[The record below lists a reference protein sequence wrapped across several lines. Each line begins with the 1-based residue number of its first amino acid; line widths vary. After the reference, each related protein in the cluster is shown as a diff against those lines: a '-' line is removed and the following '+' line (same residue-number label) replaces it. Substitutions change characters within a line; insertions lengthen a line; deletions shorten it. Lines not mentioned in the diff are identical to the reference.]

1 MQSYWIRFRFAAA
14 LALLGTVA
22 ACGSSDSDEEDFGS
36 LSQPL
41 APGSNAEFVSSTV
54 PLAMAPGEKR
64 NVQVVMRNTGAMT
77 DGSNTWTP
85 AAYSLAKLNNLFG
98 WSSAAS
104 PVTPVGGSVNFI
116 LVITAPPTPGTYTF
130 AGRMKQDVFFGQ
142 QALVPNIVVSNA
154 TTPMWRC
161 SYEAGLSNVPTT
173 MTPGENRYI
182 TAVVRNTG
190 SATWTSSGFL
200 FKSIDTPTGFW
211 GNTQVALTSNIA
223 ANQTASFSFTLKA
236 PTTPGTY
243 SLRRQMQDTR
253 SSGVGLFAA
262 AGCLDTTITVAGP
275 SSLNAALVSQ
285 DFPTTM
291 APGESRVVNV
301 TLNNNGTQ
309 AWQANGDYTLYTKN
323 TPASLW
329 GHTATDVSAATP
341 GGSNHTFAFVV
352 TAPATPGSYNH
363 RWQMR
368 KLSGADAGF
377 FGVSIDVPVVV
388 DANATSQYNAVVV
401 SQNIPGLITAGDSAL
416 FSITMQNTGTAAWTG
431 SNFGLHSGN
440 SPTSLWGVNSSA
452 LGAAETI
459 AANATRTFDINVTAP
474 TTPGVYDSVWQ
485 MRQLNGGIGFFGQQA
500 TTTGITVT
508 LCGNGIIDAG
518 EVCDDDNLTPGDG
531 CSESCQTEVT
541 EVVDLATDP
550 ADRTL
555 VGVQDNKQLA
565 NVAIGELTG
574 DTNGDVAVG
583 QNATV
588 VPAGETFRN
597 QAGLVH
603 VYSGAFF
610 GGGAPVATIYGA
622 DANDSA
628 GAHNGGAVVIG
639 EVTGAGP
646 ADLIISAPTADGPAN
661 ARSDCGEAYVLA
673 GGSITG
679 AIDLRYAVIAAHITG
694 STAGGALLALAT
706 GDVTGDGVGD
716 LVLGQPGLGSVV
728 VLPGPVSGE
737 IDLATP
743 PGSAIIISG
752 TGAGAAAA
760 VGNIGGNATADLL
773 IGSASSVGSGL
784 SQSGAAWAVF
794 GPITGAI
801 NLGNAPGSAGG
812 PNARFFG
819 AGTNDKLGGA
829 VAIGDAIGSTSN
841 DVIIGAI
848 QQRKAGAQVGAVN
861 VWAGP
866 ITNGATFNL
875 GTTPATLTIL
885 GRDAFDGAGSSVAA
899 GDFNGDGVADIA
911 VGSYSADGPGET
923 RDGAGEVVIVAG
935 RRSGTSTIDLSGYAG
950 LLEVIGRTSRDLM
963 ASRVTNLAFG
973 NLDGDTAA
981 EFCVGS
987 PKGSDGSIAS
997 QGRIDCFQ

>member
-1 MQSYWIRFRFAAA
+1 MMD
-14 LALLGTVA
+14 GT
-22 ACGSSDSDEEDFGS
+22 
-36 LSQPL
+36 
-41 APGSNAEFVSSTV
+41 
-54 PLAMAPGEKR
+54 
-64 NVQVVMRNTGAMT
+64 
-77 DGSNTWTP
+77 NTWTP
-85 AAYSLAKLNNLFG
+85 AAYSLGKLNNLFG
-98 WSSAAS
+98 WSAQAA
-104 PVTPVGGSVNFI
+104 PITPVGSSVNFSVV
-116 LVITAPPTPGTYTF
+116 LTAPPTPGTYTF
-130 AGRMKQDVFFGQ
+130 AGQMKQDVFFGQ
-142 QALVPNIVVSNA
+142 QAVVPNIVVSNA
-154 TTPMWRC
+154 TAPMWAC
-161 SYEAGLSNVPTT
+161 SYEAGLSNIPMT
-173 MTPGENRYI
+173 MTPGENRYV

-190 SATWTSSGFL
+190 TATWTSSGFL
-200 FKSIDTPTGFW
+200 FKSQDTPTGFW
-211 GNTQVALTSNIA
+211 GNTQVALTTAIA
-223 ANQTASFSFTLKA
+223 STQTASFSFTLKA

-243 SLRRQMQDTR
+243 SLKRQMQDTR
-253 SSGVGLFAA
+253 STGVGLFSA
-262 AGCLDTTITVAGP
+262 AGCLNTSITVAGP

-285 DFPTTM
+285 DFPTVM

-309 AWQANGDYTLYTKN
+309 TWLTGGDYTLYTKN

-329 GHTATDVSAATP
+329 GHTQTDVAATTAA
-341 GGSNHTFAFVV
+341 GANHTFAFVV

-388 DANATSQYNAVVV
+388 DANATGQYNAAVV
-401 SQNIPGLITAGDSAL
+401 SQNIPGLITVGDSTVFA
-416 FSITMQNTGTAAWTG
+416 ITMQNTGTSAWTG
-431 SNFGLHSGN
+431 SNFGLHSRN
-440 SPTSLWGVNSSA
+440 TPTSLWGTNSVA
-452 LGAAETI
+452 LGGAETV
-459 AANATRTFDINVTAP
+459 AANATRTFNINVTAP
-474 TTPGVYDSVWQ
+474 TTPGVYDSLWQ
-485 MRQLNGGIGFFGQQA
+485 MRQLNGGIGFFGAQA
-500 TTTGITVT
+500 STTGITVT
-508 LCGNGIIDAG
+508 LCGNGVVDAG
-518 EVCDDDNLTPGDG
+518 EVCDDSNLAAGDG

-628 GAHNGGAVVIG
+628 GAHNGGAVLIG

-661 ARSDCGEAYVLA
+661 GRSNCGEAYVLA
-673 GGSITG
+673 GGSLTG
-679 AIDLRYAVIAAHITG
+679 TIDLRSATIAAHING
-694 STAGGALLALAT
+694 AIAGGALLALAT
-706 GDVTGDGVGD
+706 GDVTGDGIGD

-728 VLPGPVSGE
+728 VLPGPVAGE

-743 PGSAIIISG
+743 PAGAIVITG
-752 TGAGAAAA
+752 TGVGAAAA
-760 VGNIGGNATADLL
+760 VGNIGSTATADLL
-773 IGSASSVGSGL
+773 IGAASSVGSGL
-784 SQSGAAWAVF
+784 SESGAAWAVF
-794 GPITGAI
+794 GPITSAI
-801 NLGNAPGSAGG
+801 NLGNAPGAAGG

-819 AGTNDKLGGA
+819 AGANDKLGGS
-829 VAIGDAIGSTSN
+829 VAIGDAIGSTSG
-841 DVIIGAI
+841 DVIVGAI
-848 QQRKAGAQVGAVN
+848 QQRKAGLQVGAVN

-866 ITNGATFNL
+866 IANGTTYNL

-885 GRDAFDGAGSSVAA
+885 GRDVYDGAGSSVAA

-935 RRSGTSTIDLSGYAG
+935 RRSGGNATIDLSAYAG
-950 LLEVIGRTSRDLM
+950 VLEVIGRTPRDLM

-973 NLDGDTAA
+973 NLDGDTAL

-987 PKGSDGSIAS
+987 PKGSDGSIAT